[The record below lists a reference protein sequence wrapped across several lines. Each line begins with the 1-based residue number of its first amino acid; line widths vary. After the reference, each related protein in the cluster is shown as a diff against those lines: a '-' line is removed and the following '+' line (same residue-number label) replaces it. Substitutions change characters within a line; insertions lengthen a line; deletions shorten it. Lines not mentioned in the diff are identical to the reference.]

1 LLYGKGDFTK
11 SICLAVQACFD
22 TDCNGATVGSIV
34 GIMKGAE
41 SINEEWTSPFNGEL
55 ETSVFGMSK
64 VKVKDLVAT
73 TLKHIEKGSQKA

>member
-1 LLYGKGDFTK
+1 
-11 SICLAVQACFD
+11 
-22 TDCNGATVGSIV
+22 
-34 GIMKGAE
+34 MKGAE